1 MTRLGRSGASQASG
15 RGRVLPFPAAL
26 RLACAGAC
34 LALWTTTAE
43 AARSSRDGATAPVVA
58 PSGAEPTV
66 RLEVLR
72 NGSFLEHHAPLV
84 DGRGARPLPWWRTPR
99 GADHIVDGKLVLRP
113 GERAEQPL
121 ALDPGM
127 ARTLR
132 LRGKVEGP
140 ARLVVVDG
148 DEGEVVL
155 EPRGEFAIDGAE
167 LEARLGRP
175 LVPRLLLRLESP
187 GGAGAWS
194 ALAADAEFPCPA
206 PEALAAEVRAE
217 LERIVFE
224 WEERALDEFG
234 PRRTRFVARAFDAE
248 TGAELQRLA
257 ACAPYI
263 PFWKSSAVLAE
274 HGGSERVRA
283 LHAAWWE
290 DFLALGFAPAT
301 GLPAMWDPAR
311 DEPILDRPVEI
322 ALPLAHLVEVARD
335 GAPDRRRAA
344 LERAARIAELVL
356 ERGLLPDGGVAAS
369 YRPGD
374 GAPNLDTALL
384 RRLDVPAQLARLAP
398 LVERAAADGA
408 PVSSKIDG
416 RRLLRAAHEA
426 LAVLEYS
433 HHWAG
438 GWQAIDPGFD
448 DEFGHYGARAALV
461 ARDVPG
467 ELPFRRFALE
477 GLERYLEPWRG
488 ATALGGNLAAD
499 QVRCWQLAADLA
511 LAEPSI
517 LPRLRPALLDAAHAH
532 MQGEQYGNG
541 AFGDVTIYAF
551 DPRTALQVGD
561 LPGTPSNLVQ
571 GLATLA
577 APHLGLP
584 QDEVRA
590 RYATVLRST
599 VARYRRAHGF
609 LVDRAPKAGANPASG
624 SLRLM
629 IGLERMLVAL
639 SASTRR

>member
-1 MTRLGRSGASQASG
+1 MPRPGRSGSSTASG
-15 RGRVLPFPAAL
+15 RGRPWTLEGAT
-26 RLACAGAC
+26 RLVRAGAWI
-34 LALWTTTAE
+34 ALC
-43 AARSSRDGATAPVVA
+43 TAPASATTRSTELAVVSPVEA
-58 PSGAEPTV
+58 YRVEPTV

-72 NGSFLEHHAPLV
+72 NGVFAEHPAPLV
-84 DGRGARPLPWWRTPR
+84 DGRGVRPLPWWRTPR
-99 GADHIVDGKLVLRP
+99 GAEHVAEGRLALRD

-121 ALDPGM
+121 ALDPTL
-127 ARTLR
+127 ARSLR
-132 LRGKVEGP
+132 LRGEVEGP

-148 DEGEVVL
+148 EEGQIVL

-175 LVPRLLLRLESP
+175 LVPRILLRLEAA
-187 GGAGAWS
+187 GGECRWS
-194 ALAADAEFPCPA
+194 KLEVDAEFPCPS

-217 LERIVFE
+217 LERIVLE

-263 PFWKSSAVLAE
+263 PFWKSASVLAAR
-274 HGGSERVRA
+274 GGSERVRA
-283 LHAAWWE
+283 LHAAWWD
-290 DFLALGFAPAT
+290 DFFELGFAPGT
-301 GLPAMWDPAR
+301 GLPTMWDPAR
-311 DEPILDRPVEI
+311 DERLLDRPVEI
-322 ALPLAHLVEVARD
+322 ALPLAHLVEVARE
-335 GAPDRRRAA
+335 GEPARRRPA
-344 LERAARIAELVL
+344 LERAVRIAELVL

-374 GAPNLDTALL
+374 GRPNLDTALL

-398 LVERAAADGA
+398 LLECAAAEGA
-408 PVSSKIDG
+408 PVSSKIDSKA
-416 RRLLRAAHEA
+416 LLRAAHEA
-426 LAVLEYS
+426 LAALEYA

-461 ARDVPG
+461 ARD
-467 ELPFRRFALE
+467 LPDERQFRRFALE
-477 GLERYLEPWRG
+477 GLDRYLEPWRG

-517 LPRLRPALLDAAHAH
+517 LPRLRPALSDAAHAH

-561 LPGTPSNLVQ
+561 LPGTPSNLLQ

-584 QDEVRA
+584 REEVRA
-590 RYATVLRST
+590 RYATVLRTS

-624 SLRLM
+624 SLRMML
-629 IGLERMLVAL
+629 GLERMLVAL
-639 SASTRR
+639 NASSAR